1 MSSNFRHHLLSLSL
15 LVGVAV
21 PWAATAQA
29 PISNVGSGSV
39 EDRVTQLERISNA
52 HSQLLT
58 QLQQQLADTQRDIDG
73 LRGQIQ
79 ENQYQLNQV
88 VERQKQIYQ
97 QIDSLGSQSG
107 GQSSA
112 AASSAAGAGNA
123 AASAPAASSDTGAAN
138 SASAD
143 SAAAPAMTG
152 DANTDYNT
160 AASLVLEKKQYD
172 QAIVAFQN
180 FVKKYPDST
189 YQPNAN
195 YWLGQLFYNKG
206 KKDDAAYYFANVV
219 KNYPKSP
226 KASEAMFKVGVIMQ
240 EKGQTD
246 KAKAVYQQVVKT
258 YPNTDGAKQ
267 AQKRLAG
274 L

>member
-1 MSSNFRHHLLSLSL
+1 MNSNFRRHLLSLSL

-39 EDRVTQLERISNA
+39 EDRVTSLERISNA

-58 QLQQQLADTQRDIDG
+58 QLQQQLSDSQRDIDS

-79 ENQYQLNQV
+79 ENQYQLNQI

-97 QIDSLGSQSG
+97 QMDSLG
-107 GQSSA
+107 GQGAQNSAPAAAGASTESA
-112 AASSAAGAGNA
+112 ATGGGSDSAAGA
-123 AASAPAASSDTGAAN
+123 AAN
-138 SASAD
+138 T
-143 SAAAPAMTG
+143 AAPVSSG
-152 DANTDYNT
+152 DENSDYNT
-160 AASLVLEKKQYD
+160 AVSLALEKKQYD

-180 FVKKYPDST
+180 FVKQYPKST

-195 YWLGQLFYNKG
+195 YWLGQLYYNKG
-206 KKDDAAYYFANVV
+206 KKDDAAYYYAVVV

-226 KASEAMFKVGVIMQ
+226 KSADAMYKVGVIMQ
-240 EKGQTD
+240 EKGQGD
-246 KAKAVYQQVVKT
+246 KAKAVYQQVIKQF
-258 YPNTDGAKQ
+258 PNTDTAKQ
-267 AQKRLAG
+267 AQKRLSA